1 MDELDWLQGRGMSK
15 CTITVDHLKLACRH
29 FEEMMDAN
37 VGEKAA
43 IRTLELFA
51 DVYAKGSVMG
61 NASLDRLKRVESWS
75 IKAKQLQ
82 DAISV
87 AKPEDHFQ
95 IHHGTPRRGFVREIL
110 NSIGG
115 MN

>member
-87 AKPEDHFQ
+87 AKPEDHLQ